1 MTRCRMCESEDL
13 RLFLDLGATAPA
25 DEFLTEEELAQPQTA
40 YPLQVMS
47 CDSCGLAQ
55 LGHVVDPEILY
66 RKNYPYEA
74 SVTRAGRRHWNEFAA
89 TACAMMGLTGDDLVV
104 DFGSNV
110 GVLLEMFA
118 RRGPR
123 VLGIDP
129 APNIVAIANQRG
141 IETTCGFFDTTT
153 AAEAVAAKGRAKVIT
168 ATNVFAHIDDLDEVM
183 AAVDSLLAP
192 GGAFIV
198 EAPSLA
204 NLVRHLEYDTIY
216 HEHLSYISVKPLV
229 AFLAR
234 CGMHIFDIHE
244 KDIHGGSI
252 RIFIRRD
259 SSSVPPG
266 PKATDAVARHLE
278 IEDKEGVYDMAR
290 LARFA
295 GEVAENR
302 RRLRK
307 LIGGLK
313 DQGKRIVG
321 VSAPAKGMTLL
332 NYCGLGGDVL
342 DFVTEKS
349 RLKIGKFTPGQ
360 HIPVL
365 TDAALTEK
373 RPDYALLLAWNFA
386 EEIMSNLSEYRDAGG
401 KFIIPIPTPRIV
413 E

>member
-1 MTRCRMCESEDL
+1 MTLCRMCKNEDL

-25 DEFLTEEELAQPQTA
+25 DEFLTADELAAPQAA

-47 CDSCGLAQ
+47 CGGCGLVQ

-74 SVTRAGRRHWNEFAA
+74 SVTSAGRRHWDEFAA
-89 TACAMMGLTGDDLVV
+89 TACAMMGLGGDDLVV

-118 RRGPR
+118 NRGPL

-129 APNIVAIANQRG
+129 APNIVAIANERG
-141 IETTCGFFDTTT
+141 VETLCGFFNAKT
-153 AAEAVAAKGRAKVIT
+153 ADAALALKGQAKVIT

-183 AAVDSLLAP
+183 AAVDSLLTP
-192 GGAFIV
+192 DGAFMV

-234 CGMHIFDIHE
+234 FGMHIFDIHE

-259 SSSVPPG
+259 GAPG
-266 PKATDAVARHLE
+266 PETTDAVARHLE

-295 GEVAENR
+295 EDVAENR
-302 RRLRK
+302 RLLRE
-307 LIGGLK
+307 LICGLK
-313 DQGKRIVG
+313 DQGKHLVG

-332 NYCGLGGDVL
+332 NYCGLGKDVL

-349 RLKIGKFTPGQ
+349 QLKIGKFTPGQ
-360 HIPVL
+360 HIPVRP
-365 TDAALTEK
+365 DAALIEE

-386 EEIMSNLSEYRDAGG
+386 EEIMGNLSDYVATGG

-413 E
+413 

>member
-1 MTRCRMCESEDL
+1 MTLCRMCKNEDL

-25 DEFLTEEELAQPQTA
+25 DEFLTEAELTQPQTT

-47 CDSCGLAQ
+47 CGGCGLVQ
-55 LGHVVDPEILY
+55 LGHVVDPKILY
-66 RKNYPYEA
+66 RRNYPYEA
-74 SVTRAGRRHWNEFAA
+74 SVTRAGRRHWDEFAA
-89 TACAMMGLTGDDLVV
+89 TACDMMELTADDLVV

-118 RRGPR
+118 ARGPR
-123 VLGIDP
+123 ILGIDP
-129 APNIVAIANQRG
+129 APNIVAIANERG
-141 IETTCGFFDTTT
+141 IDTTCGFFDTAT
-153 AAEAVAAKGRAKVIT
+153 AAEAAATKGQAKVIT

-183 AAVDSLLAP
+183 VAVDSLLTP
-192 GGAFIV
+192 DGVFII

-234 CGMHIFDIHE
+234 FGMHIFDIHE

-259 SSSVPPG
+259 GALG

-278 IEDKEGVYDMAR
+278 IEEEEGVYDMAR
-290 LARFA
+290 LSRFA
-295 GEVAENR
+295 GDVAENR
-302 RRLRK
+302 CQLRE
-307 LIGGLK
+307 LILKLK

-332 NYCGLGGDVL
+332 NYCGLGRDVL

-349 RLKIGKFTPGQ
+349 QLKIGKFTPGQ

-365 TDAALTEK
+365 PDKALVEK
-373 RPDYALLLAWNFA
+373 KSDYALLLAWNFA
-386 EEIMSNLSEYRDAGG
+386 EEIMGNLSDYVATGG

-413 E
+413 

>member
-1 MTRCRMCESEDL
+1 MTLCRMCKNEDL

-25 DEFLTEEELAQPQTA
+25 DEFLTADELAAPQAA

-47 CDSCGLAQ
+47 CGGCGLVQ

-74 SVTRAGRRHWNEFAA
+74 SVTRAGRRHWDEFAA
-89 TACAMMGLTGDDLVV
+89 TACSMMGLGSDDLVV

-118 RRGPR
+118 NRGMR

-129 APNIVAIANQRG
+129 APNIVAIANERG
-141 IETTCGFFDTTT
+141 VETLCGFFNAKT
-153 AAEAVAAKGRAKVIT
+153 ADAALALKGQAKVIT

-183 AAVDSLLAP
+183 AAVDSLLTP
-192 GGAFIV
+192 DGAFMV

-234 CGMHIFDIHE
+234 FGMHIFDIHE

-259 SSSVPPG
+259 GAPG
-266 PKATDAVARHLE
+266 PETTDAVARHLK

-295 GEVAENR
+295 EDVAENR
-302 RRLRK
+302 RLLRE
-307 LIGGLK
+307 LICGLK
-313 DQGKRIVG
+313 DQGKHLVG

-332 NYCGLGGDVL
+332 NYCGLGKDVL

-349 RLKIGKFTPGQ
+349 QLKIGKFTPGQ

-365 TDAALTEK
+365 PDAALIEE

-386 EEIMSNLSEYRDAGG
+386 EEIMGNLSDYVATGG

-413 E
+413 

>member
-1 MTRCRMCESEDL
+1 
-13 RLFLDLGATAPA
+13 
-25 DEFLTEEELAQPQTA
+25 
-40 YPLQVMS
+40 
-47 CDSCGLAQ
+47 
-55 LGHVVDPEILY
+55 
-66 RKNYPYEA
+66 
-74 SVTRAGRRHWNEFAA
+74 
-89 TACAMMGLTGDDLVV
+89 
-104 DFGSNV
+104 V

-118 RRGPR
+118 LRGPQ

-129 APNIVAIANQRG
+129 APNIVAIANERG
-141 IETTCGFFDTTT
+141 VETLCGFFNART
-153 AAEAVAAKGRAKVIT
+153 AAAALALKDQAKVIT
-168 ATNVFAHIDDLDEVM
+168 ATNVFAHINDLEEVM
-183 AAVDSLLAP
+183 AAVDSLLTP
-192 GGAFIV
+192 NGAFIV
-198 EAPSLA
+198 EAPSFA

-216 HEHLSYISVKPLV
+216 HEHLSYISVKPLA

-234 CGMHIFDIHE
+234 FGMHIFDIHK

-259 SSSVPPG
+259 GASG
-266 PKATDAVARHLE
+266 PDTTDAVARHLE

-295 GEVAENR
+295 EDVAENR
-302 RRLRK
+302 SQIRE
-307 LIGGLK
+307 LIGRLK

-332 NYCGLGGDVL
+332 NYCDLGKDVL

-365 TDAALTEK
+365 PDEALMEEK
-373 RPDYALLLAWNFA
+373 PDYALLLAWNFA
-386 EEIMSNLSEYRDAGG
+386 EEIMGNLSEYHDAGG
-401 KFIIPIPTPRIV
+401 KFIIPIPTPRIL

>member
-1 MTRCRMCESEDL
+1 MTLCRMCKSEDL

-25 DEFLTEEELAQPQTA
+25 DDFLMKEELATPQTA
-40 YPLQVMS
+40 YPLQAMS
-47 CDSCGLAQ
+47 CGGCGLVQ

-74 SVTRAGRRHWNEFAA
+74 SVTRAGRRHWDEFAA
-89 TACAMMGLTGDDLVV
+89 TVCTMMALGPDDLVV

-118 RRGPR
+118 LRGPQ

-129 APNIVAIANQRG
+129 APNIVAIANERG
-141 IETTCGFFDTTT
+141 VETLCGFFNART
-153 AAEAVAAKGRAKVIT
+153 AAAALALKDQAKVIT
-168 ATNVFAHIDDLDEVM
+168 ATNVFAHINDLDEVM
-183 AAVDSLLAP
+183 AAVDSLLTP
-192 GGAFIV
+192 NGAFIV
-198 EAPSLA
+198 EAPSFA

-216 HEHLSYISVKPLV
+216 HEHLSYISVKPLA

-234 CGMHIFDIHE
+234 FGMHIFDIHT

-259 SSSVPPG
+259 GASG
-266 PKATDAVARHLE
+266 PDTTDAVARHLE

-295 GEVAENR
+295 EDVAENR
-302 RRLRK
+302 SQIRE
-307 LIGGLK
+307 LIGELK
-313 DQGKRIVG
+313 NQGKRIVG

-332 NYCGLGGDVL
+332 NYCDLGKDVL

-349 RLKIGKFTPGQ
+349 QLKIGKFTPGQ

-365 TDAALTEK
+365 TDEVLMEQK
-373 RPDYALLLAWNFA
+373 PDYALLLAWNFA
-386 EEIMSNLSEYRDAGG
+386 EEIMGNLSEYRDAGG